1 MENVRNFLHSNAFKW
16 VFYHIFGDDGDGDDG
31 DDALDWLT
39 GLDNNAQVLAT
50 SDGGIHTMYH
60 MVPHRINNEIHCKTL
75 LNIAY

>member
-1 MENVRNFLHSNAFKW
+1 MHSNGF
-16 VFYHIFGDDGDGDDG
+16 FHIFDDDGDDGDGDDG

-60 MVPHRINNEIHCKTL
+60 MVPHRINNEIHCRTL
-75 LNIAY
+75 LDISY